1 MHEEL
6 LDSCKGKNLTGV
18 RMDGTSCL
26 RGVGAFQAL
35 KDGLLRWE
43 REAGMVC
50 PLRIAKPECGG
61 ENGCGDDSRSQSKG
75 GDGELSAAGSA
86 FCCLRRVG
94 NMGETF

>member
-1 MHEEL
+1 M
-6 LDSCKGKNLTGV
+6 GGA
-18 RMDGTSCL
+18 GCL

-43 REAGMVC
+43 RGAGMVC
-50 PLRIAKPECGG
+50 PLRTAKPECGG
-61 ENGCGDDSRSQSKG
+61 ENGCGDDSRSPSKG
-75 GDGELSAAGSA
+75 GGGELGGELSAAGSA